1 MNGKPTR
8 RSFFGGAGAALAAPF
23 AATVAFGG
31 ERAGRSYVVGRREM
45 LEDVNAIRVQLHDY
59 ARRVNAGSH
68 TGPAAGVRSITL
80 DGDATIEVRADG
92 TATARVPCTVDTAT
106 PIDGDE
112 TLVEMARLQ
121 GDGVIR
127 GSERRVLAGTL
138 VKHDS
143 NWVLEHTELTA

>member
-1 MNGKPTR
+1 
-8 RSFFGGAGAALAAPF
+8 
-23 AATVAFGG
+23 
-31 ERAGRSYVVGRREM
+31 
-45 LEDVNAIRVQLHDY
+45 
-59 ARRVNAGSH
+59 
-68 TGPAAGVRSITL
+68 
-80 DGDATIEVRADG
+80 
-92 TATARVPCTVDTAT
+92 VPCTVDTAT